1 MAQVMTIQ
9 PDPNTASKRDQKAL
23 FQIGGAIIGGIVGKS
38 PQAAVAGAAAGGA
51 VSDFAGSKDAG
62 GAVGSA
68 VNFGSAAGSVGGGS
82 SGGAAAPA
90 GGLGLTQSE
99 AMARRRDELQTDKL
113 TALREAEAA
122 TSTLPEQQRQRL
134 LPTLTQARMLEQQ
147 KRGMV

>member
-1 MAQVMTIQ
+1 MAQIMQIQ
-9 PDPNTASKRDQKAL
+9 ANGDTASKRDEKAL
-23 FQIGGAIIGGIVGKS
+23 FQIGGAIIGGFVGG
-38 PQAAVAGAAAGGA
+38 PPGAIAGASAGGA
-51 VSDFAGSKDAG
+51 ANDFIGSKDAG

-68 VNFGSAAGSVGGGS
+68 ANFGSAAQGVQSTGTAGGK
-82 SGGAAAPA
+82 A
-90 GGLGLTQSE
+90 GLGLSQTE
-99 AMARRRDELQTDKL
+99 AMSRRRDDLQTDKL